1 VRGNDLAAEL
11 GIGEGPRLGELL
23 EEVAAARYAGDV
35 STRDE
40 ALALARAA
48 SEGRAATHA
57 GAATP
62 RGAGGSE

>member
-1 VRGNDLAAEL
+1 MRGNDLAAEL

-23 EEVAAARYAGDV
+23 EEVAAARYAGEV

-48 SEGRAATHA
+48 TAGRAATHA
-57 GAATP
+57 GAATQ
-62 RGAGGSE
+62 GGTGGSE